1 MNSLG
6 ISKSPK
12 DTRVVVAMS
21 GGVDS
26 SVTAG
31 LLKEQGYDVVGIT
44 LQLYDYSPLSVRKG
58 SCCAGQDIEDAGAV
72 AAKIGIPHYV
82 LNFEQRF
89 RKDVIE
95 PFADSYIRGETPI
108 PCVLC
113 NQTVKFRDLLNAA
126 CDLDA
131 DVMATG
137 HYIRRKELQDGPALY
152 RALDESKD
160 QSYFLFA
167 TTRDQLE
174 MLRFPLGE
182 MKKQEA
188 RLLAERLNLPVAMKP
203 DSQDICFV
211 PDGRYTD
218 VLRKIRP
225 DAAEPGEICSAAGE
239 KLGEHSGIINFTVG
253 QRRGLDIG
261 GTAEPL
267 YVIKLEPET
276 RRVIVGPASALE
288 VKKVRIRGV
297 NWLRDVVIGTE
308 FECEV
313 RVRSSQPLVSA
324 IVRPDGDGDAVVE
337 LAAAARGVS
346 PGQACVFYQKDRL
359 LGGGWIS
366 RE

>member
-44 LQLYDYSPLSVRKG
+44 LQLYDYSPLSVRRG

-188 RLLAERLNLPVAMKP
+188 RLLAERLNLPVVKISVSFRMVV
-203 DSQDICFV
+203 ILMCFEKF
-211 PDGRYTD
+211 
-218 VLRKIRP
+218 VLTLLNPAK
-225 DAAEPGEICSAAGE
+225 
-239 KLGEHSGIINFTVG
+239 FV
-253 QRRGLDIG
+253 QRLARNWES
-261 GTAEPL
+261 TAEL
-267 YVIKLEPET
+267 LISLWVS
-276 RRVIVGPASALE
+276 VE
-288 VKKVRIRGV
+288 V
-297 NWLRDVVIGTE
+297 
-308 FECEV
+308 
-313 RVRSSQPLVSA
+313 
-324 IVRPDGDGDAVVE
+324 
-337 LAAAARGVS
+337 
-346 PGQACVFYQKDRL
+346 
-359 LGGGWIS
+359 WI
-366 RE
+366 